1 MSAARLGRLGRSAN
15 ILQEQEE
22 EENCVLEA
30 FITTLLACL
39 LDGDGAGANNRSDSS
54 KITFVER
61 SALDCAQYSTSRLEV
76 EGSI

>member
-1 MSAARLGRLGRSAN
+1 MSAVAARLGRSAN
-15 ILQEQEE
+15 ILQEQEEE